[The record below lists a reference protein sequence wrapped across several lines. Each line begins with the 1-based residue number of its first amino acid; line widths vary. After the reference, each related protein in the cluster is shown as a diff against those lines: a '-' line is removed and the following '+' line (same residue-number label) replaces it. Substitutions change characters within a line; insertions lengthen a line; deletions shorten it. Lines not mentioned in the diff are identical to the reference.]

1 MQRPYNVEFSGVG
14 RCGVPKRVSAV
25 ESISP
30 AFVRTKQLLF
40 RPFRFGLWARLA
52 VVALITGEAGG
63 VGGGGGSLPNLN
75 TTRRGDDDSLAG
87 YLADHWANH
96 WTGAAHPFR
105 TPGWE
110 QIQPYVGLFVLGLGL
125 GLAVLLLWIYSDCV
139 YRFILLDA
147 VVSGQCRLREGWRR
161 WRAAGRRYFVWV
173 VAFGFVAFV
182 LVGLV
187 VGVPALLA
195 YRAGWFEKPDQ
206 NLGALIGWGIL
217 LGLVAIVL
225 VAVLAIVEMFG
236 RDFLVPVMAFG
247 DVGALEGWERLLDM
261 MSSEKLAYTGYALM
275 KIVLAMGG
283 AVIFSIVDLIV
294 VLILLI
300 PLGLLGLAGYFIGK
314 SAGFTWD
321 ISTELLLAAVG
332 LLIVAG
338 ILYVVGFVYAPGLV
352 FFQSYTLEF
361 FAPRYGPLG
370 SKMFPANPPIVPPL
384 APPAAPITPAVPGDA
399 FP

>member
-1 MQRPYNVEFSGVG
+1 MLRPYNGGCGGVG
-14 RCGVPKRVSAV
+14 RSCVLKRGSAV

-30 AFVRTKQLLF
+30 AFARTKQLLF
-40 RPFRFGLWARLA
+40 EPFRLGLWARLA
-52 VVALITGEAGG
+52 VVALVTGEAGG
-63 VGGGGGSLPNLN
+63 VGSGGGSLSNLN
-75 TTRRGDDDSLAG
+75 TNRGRGDDGLARYWAG
-87 YLADHWANH
+87 HWANH
-96 WTGAAHPFR
+96 SIGAAHLFS

-110 QIQPYVGLFVLGLGL
+110 RVQPYIGLILLGL
-125 GLAVLLLWIYSDCV
+125 GLALAMMLLWIYSDCV

-147 VVSGQCRLREGWRR
+147 VVSGQCQLREGWRR
-161 WRAAGRRYFVWV
+161 WRAAGRRYFVWM

-187 VGVPALLA
+187 VGVPVLLA

-217 LGLVAIVL
+217 LMLAVIVL
-225 VAVLAIVEMFG
+225 VAALAIIDMFG
-236 RDFLVPVMAFG
+236 RDFLVPVMAFE
-247 DVGALEGWERLLDM
+247 DVGAVEGWERLLDM
-261 MSSEKLAYTGYALM
+261 IGAEKMAYTGYVLM
-275 KIVLAMGG
+275 KTVLAMGG
-283 AVIFSIVDLIV
+283 AVIFSIVDLIL

-314 SAGFTWD
+314 SVGITWD
-321 ISTELLLAAVG
+321 VSTELLLAAVG
-332 LLIVAG
+332 LLVMAG

-370 SKMFPANPPIVPPL
+370 SKMFPANPALVPP
-384 APPAAPITPAVPGDA
+384 ARPPVGSIAPAVSGNA